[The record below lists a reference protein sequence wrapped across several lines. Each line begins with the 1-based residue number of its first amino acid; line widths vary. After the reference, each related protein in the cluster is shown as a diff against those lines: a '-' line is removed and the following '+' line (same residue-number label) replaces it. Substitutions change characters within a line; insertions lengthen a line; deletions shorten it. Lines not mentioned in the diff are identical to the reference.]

1 MDESKKGEMM
11 QEIERLRG
19 EIDRMREETERIREE
34 FREPSVALHGRRE
47 SQGRRSV
54 ASSPIFRAPLVL
66 KRAWR

>member
-34 FREPSVALHGRRE
+34 FREPSVSRDSTWA
-47 SQGRRSV
+47 
-54 ASSPIFRAPLVL
+54 A
-66 KRAWR
+66 